1 MLSDRKYFMSPV
13 NLIAA
18 CIAILGSSME
28 PALAAEV
35 HCPETVSVN
44 QSLAKPEPGWKPGTS
59 ALPIGLAGVTL
70 FDGPPEQQ
78 ASLVY
83 DSETMLHGK
92 QIATWRF
99 GPNSD
104 IWLSCQ
110 YSGTLI
116 VLSRALPKNTTV
128 CLVTYNPKQT
138 VAGLPLVEKIAC
150 Q

>member
-1 MLSDRKYFMSPV
+1 MLSDRKYFMRPV

-18 CIAILGSSME
+18 CIAILGSSVG
-28 PALAAEV
+28 PALAGEV

-44 QSLAKPEPGWKPGTS
+44 QSLAKPEPGWKPGTA
-59 ALPIGLAGVTL
+59 ALPIILAGVTL

-83 DSETMLHGK
+83 DRETLLHGK
-92 QIATWRF
+92 QVATWRF
-99 GPNSD
+99 GPNSG

-110 YSGTLI
+110 YSGTVI

-128 CLVTYNPKQT
+128 CSVTYNPKQT